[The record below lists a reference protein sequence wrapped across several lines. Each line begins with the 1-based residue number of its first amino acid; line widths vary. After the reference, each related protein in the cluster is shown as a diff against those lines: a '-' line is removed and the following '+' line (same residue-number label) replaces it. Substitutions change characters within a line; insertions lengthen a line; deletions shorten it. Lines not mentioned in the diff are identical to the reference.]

1 MKLSQLIDHKL
12 FTIGG
17 TDVTLVT
24 LVTGLLILAAGT
36 IISRLLQAA
45 LRRTMTARG
54 MELTGGVRVAARLLH
69 YAVLAI
75 AVAIALQTAGVEL
88 TALFAA
94 SAVFAV
100 GLGFAMQNIAEN
112 FVSGVILLLE
122 RTIRPGDVL
131 EFDGRVVRVQRMGI
145 RATIVRTRAEEDVIV
160 PNAILVQQ
168 AVKNL
173 TLVDSSFRVRVS
185 VGVAYESDVAVVRRV
200 LEAVADTITFRAEGS
215 SSMVLLA
222 GFGESSI
229 DYTVAVTS
237 LDPWGAPV
245 HESELRE
252 AIWAAF
258 RRENIVIS
266 FPQLDVHF
274 DPVMAPHSPRQAA

>member
-1 MKLSQLIDHKL
+1 MTFSQLIDRNL

-17 TDVTLVT
+17 TTVTVVTLA
-24 LVTGLLILAAGT
+24 TGLLIVGGGT
-36 IISRLLQAA
+36 ILSRLLQAA

-54 MELTGGVRVAARLLH
+54 MELTGGVRVATRLLH
-69 YAVLAI
+69 YTIVAI
-75 AVAIALQTAGVEL
+75 ALAIALQTAGVEL

-173 TLVDSSFRVRVS
+173 TLGDSSFRVRVTI
-185 VGVAYESDVAVVRRV
+185 GVAYGSDVVLVRRV
-200 LEAVADTITFRAEGS
+200 LQAVADTIAFRAEGTS
-215 SSMVLLA
+215 SVVLLS

-237 LDPWGAPV
+237 LDPWAALV
-245 HESELRE
+245 HESDLRE

-258 RRENIVIS
+258 QREKIEIA

-274 DPVMAPHSPRQAA
+274 DPAVTPDPPRQAA